1 MLPHKYNWEEHL
13 FVHPRQKKNLGIII
27 FRTSKFCNM
36 RLVVILFHCLIFFLF
51 WSLVPFQV
59 SLLSD
64 PKIKSGL
71 WSVFVTALLICGAY
85 FVGSAV
91 LAKDFTEVHIVASIP
106 SSFLS
111 LKKRF
116 CHICDLTYVL
126 LLHSLE
132 DDFA

>member
-1 MLPHKYNWEEHL
+1 
-13 FVHPRQKKNLGIII
+13 
-27 FRTSKFCNM
+27 M

-59 SLLSD
+59 SLLLD

-91 LAKDFTEVHIVASIP
+91 LTKDFTEVHIVASIP
-106 SSFLS
+106 SSF
-111 LKKRF
+111 
-116 CHICDLTYVL
+116 CH
-126 LLHSLE
+126 
-132 DDFA
+132 